1 MNNIKEIKDKLIE
14 KYFNYDSKTV
24 FLIEIENSNELI
36 DLRYINLNSVYLVY
50 YDKSMFFEISET
62 GKLIFMGQYNQ
73 ENRHLI
79 KDTINEYLNKNVFN
93 KIDLYNKLENNL
105 KSSNKEKRSKI

>member
-1 MNNIKEIKDKLIE
+1 MKEIKDKLIE
-14 KYFNYDSKTV
+14 KYFNYNSKTV

-50 YDKSMFFEISET
+50 YNKSMFFEISKT
-62 GKLIFMGQYNQ
+62 GKLVFMGQYNQ

-79 KDTINEYLNKNVFN
+79 KNTINEYLNENVFN

-105 KSSNKEKRSKI
+105 TIKNKEKIVKI